1 MTLSNV
7 RMLTATASLRLDGR
21 LTLER
26 IPYDFRYEPELFPA
40 VMFRC
45 KGIHFTLHFSG
56 ALLITGIKTSRDLQ
70 NVFYPTLLEL
80 NVCL

>member
-1 MTLSNV
+1 MTLSQV
-7 RMLTATASLRLDGR
+7 RVLTASVSHRLDGR
-21 LTLER
+21 VTLER

-40 VMFRC
+40 VMFTR

-70 NVFYPTLLEL
+70 NVIYPTLLEL